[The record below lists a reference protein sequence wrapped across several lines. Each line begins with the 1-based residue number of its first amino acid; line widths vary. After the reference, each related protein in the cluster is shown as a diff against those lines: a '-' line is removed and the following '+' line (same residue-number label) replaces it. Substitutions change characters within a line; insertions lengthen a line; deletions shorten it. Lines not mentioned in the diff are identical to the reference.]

1 MALPKIFK
9 ERNKM
14 KICKICGKTV
24 SANHVKI
31 CRICYLAKSKFEI
44 VHCVDCGEELN
55 IKACYRGDKRCKSC
69 ARIEQYRLH
78 PETNPQFGKTGE
90 LSSTWKGGEEV
101 RKRFCIDCNKE
112 LNRMAYQE
120 GNKRCKHCA
129 RIEQYKNPENH
140 PNWLGGLSR
149 LPYTIEFNAS
159 LKESIRD
166 RDNHKCQNCGKT
178 EEQEIKDYNKVL
190 AIHHIDYDKENCQ
203 DTNLISLCCECNTK
217 ANKNRDYWFAFFTE
231 IINSILV
238 S

>member
-1 MALPKIFK
+1 MNKFKIK
-9 ERNKM
+9 YH
-14 KICKICGKTV
+14 CKDCGKQIHWCT
-24 SANHVKI
+24 A
-31 CRICYLAKSKFEI
+31 L
-44 VHCVDCGEELN
+44 
-55 IKACYRGDKRCKSC
+55 YRGGRCKSC
-69 ARIEQYRLH
+69 ARVYQYATK
-78 PETNPQFGKTGE
+78 PETNHFFGLKGK
-90 LSSTWKGGEEV
+90 LNPSWKGGEEV

-129 RIEQYKNPENH
+129 RIAQYKNPENH

-149 LPYTIEFNAS
+149 LPYTVEFNAS

-166 RDNHKCQNCGKT
+166 RDGHKCQNCGKT
-178 EEQEIKDYNKVL
+178 EEQEIKDYNKAL
-190 AIHHIDYDKENCQ
+190 AIHHIDYNKENCQ
-203 DTNLISLCCECNTK
+203 NTNLISLCCECNTK